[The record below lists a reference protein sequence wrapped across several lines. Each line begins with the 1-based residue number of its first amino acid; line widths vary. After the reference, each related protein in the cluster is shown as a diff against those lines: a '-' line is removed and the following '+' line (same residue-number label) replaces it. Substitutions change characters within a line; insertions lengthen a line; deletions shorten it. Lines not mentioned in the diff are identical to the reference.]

1 MIDKE
6 LSELKKDLPEY
17 NIDNYKSGIYT
28 KYNNKKNTRKIY
40 FPKIAFVSIVLIMF
54 ISIIGLSTYAIKVE
68 AQEYQNAVDFFEANE
83 LSLDGLTRYEIK
95 EIYKDI
101 TTNKFE
107 YKKTGEV
114 IVESIKSKVPGYS
127 IEIDTASSNELIS
140 VWELWD
146 KLRKQ
151 EENPI
156 TGVYYD
162 YDSYIVEN
170 DNHTLDCTKYIFT
183 KYEDGKEC
191 WNLDIYYEIDGYIER
206 DDYLIVYG
214 SQLSYYSTEYA
225 KKTYITKVST
235 HGVIVWQQE
244 FNDSNL
250 FYRIFINNDDSI
262 TVLTNKT
269 YNITYLKIYNLNL
282 NGVIIDGFENNF
294 NDYQIE
300 NVVKLKEYYLIYLE
314 DRNLNTKFV
323 KINFDGTIEH
333 EISYHDEKYRYFFT
347 DMIEFEGQIYL
358 SAYSIPYIEDTQWGR
373 GEIRDI
379 LDTVYKLEEK
389 HETVTDEYVLDL
401 FKNHY
406 KAVLFICDNNTSDL
420 KTFYSVDFA
429 IGSNFILENNNL
441 IWNVEYFESMM
452 YSPATS
458 SFTFGGVTQVYNYM
472 YDEKGHFVG
481 INKTDELRVFRR

>member
-28 KYNNKKNTRKIY
+28 KYNYKKNTRKIY

-68 AQEYQNAVDFFEANE
+68 AQEYQNAVDFFETNE

-114 IVESIKSKVPGYS
+114 IVESIKNKIPGYS
-127 IEIDTASSNELIS
+127 IEINSVSSNELIS

-146 KLRKQ
+146 SLRKQ
-151 EENPI
+151 DENPI
-156 TGVYYD
+156 IGVYYD

-191 WNLDIYYEIDGYIER
+191 WNLDIYYRIDGYIEK
-206 DDYLIVYG
+206 DNYLLVYG
-214 SQLSYYSTEYA
+214 NQLFYYSTEYGE
-225 KKTYITKVST
+225 KTFITKVST
-235 HGVIVWQQE
+235 DGKIIWQQE
-244 FNDSNL
+244 F
-250 FYRIFINNDDSI
+250 DDSI
-262 TVLTNKT
+262 RIYDISLNSNDSITAFINKSRQF
-269 YNITYLKIYNLNL
+269 TYLKIYNLNPD
-282 NGVIIDGFENNF
+282 GVIIDCAENYF
-294 NDYQIE
+294 QDYQVE
-300 NVVKLKEYYLIYLE
+300 NVVKLEDYYLVYLK
-314 DRNLNTKFV
+314 DRNLNTKFAKV
-323 KINFDGTIEH
+323 NFDGSLEY
-333 EISYHDEKYRYFFT
+333 EITYHDEKYRYFFI
-347 DMIEFEGQIYL
+347 DMIEFNGEVYL
-358 SAYSIPYIEDTQWGR
+358 SAYALPYFDDTIYGW
-373 GEIRDI
+373 GEIKGI
-379 LDTVYKLEEK
+379 LDTIRKLAEK
-389 HETVTDEYVLDL
+389 HETITNEYVLNL